1 MVKAYGTSTGIPWKL
16 QNRWKNC
23 IRFYNSIN
31 CKCTHV
37 LRDGNLV
44 ADALAKN
51 GQGLAFNSYQ
61 WWDSP
66 PSFVLPLLYRDSL
79 GPTV

>member
-1 MVKAYGTSTGIPWKL
+1 
-16 QNRWKNC
+16 
-23 IRFYNSIN
+23 
-31 CKCTHV
+31 V